1 MIIKL
6 AKNLLAL
13 LVIVVSV
20 PVLAFLG
27 WFAWAL
33 FSHYFGVAK

>member
-13 LVIVVSV
+13 VVIALSV

-33 FSHYFGVAK
+33 FDYYLR